1 MQTSTIAAAPARAV
15 ARGAAVVALGAA
27 GLVALSGVAAADT
40 DETYEV
46 EFPSERSAPDDDV
59 VVVESGDMLAAIAAD
74 VGLDETD
81 GWRVLFDANP
91 DLDDPD
97 VIVPGQ
103 ELTIPEEGEELE
115 PRDGTTPADSPEE
128 SSEPAAE
135 AEETSEPAA
144 EAEEEPA
151 TASSSEP
158 APSTSGAVSGSTW
171 DALAQCESSGDWSIN
186 TGNGYYGG
194 LQFHPQTW
202 AAHGGHEYAPNAHQA
217 TRAQQIAIAERVL
230 ASQGWG
236 AWPSCS
242 AQLGLR

>member
-97 VIVPGQ
+97 IIVPGQ
-103 ELTIPEEGEELE
+103 ELNVPEEGEELE
-115 PRDGTTPADSPEE
+115 PRDGTTAPS
-128 SSEPAAE
+128 
-135 AEETSEPAA
+135 EETSEPATA
-144 EAEEEPA
+144 DDGEEA
-151 TASSSEP
+151 TASTSEP
-158 APSTSGAVSGSTW
+158 APSTDGAVSASTW
-171 DALAQCESSGDWSIN
+171 DALAQCESGGDWSIN
-186 TGNGYYGG
+186 TGNGFYGG

-202 AAHGGHEYAPNAHQA
+202 AAHGGHAYAPNAHEA
-217 TRAQQIAIAERVL
+217 TREQQIAVAERVL
-230 ASQGWG
+230 QSQGWG

>member
-1 MQTSTIAAAPARAV
+1 MQTSTIVAAPVRAV

-27 GLVALSGVAAADT
+27 GLVALSGVAAAES

-46 EFPSERSAPDDDV
+46 AFPSERTAPDDDV
-59 VVVESGDMLAAIAAD
+59 VVVESGDTLAAIAAD

-81 GWRVLFDANP
+81 GWRVLFDANA

-97 VIVPGQ
+97 LIVPGQ
-103 ELTIPEEGEELE
+103 ELTVPEEGEELE
-115 PRDGTTPADSPEE
+115 PRDRTAST
-128 SSEPAAE
+128 SSED
-135 AEETSEPAA
+135 TSEPSTDDG
-144 EAEEEPA
+144 EEE
-151 TASSSEP
+151 TAASTSEP
-158 APSTSGAVSGSTW
+158 APSTGGAASASTW
-171 DALAQCESSGDWSIN
+171 DALAQCESGGNWSIN

-202 AAHGGHEYAPNAHQA
+202 AAHGGHAYAPNAHQA
-217 TRAQQIAIAERVL
+217 TREQEIAIAERVL